1 MKRRNMGDVRASELR
16 GIEQPMSER
25 ERELLRRGYMLFEH
39 FHEQL
44 REDHEEMR
52 QARMMRAIRQDER
65 SSTSPTMSTLNSCVD
80 NVVADQIDNMP
91 QAVMI
96 PEREETMQ
104 SAEEMTD
111 VVGYVLYHAGWPG
124 SIRKSWRTPW

>member
-1 MKRRNMGDVRASELR
+1 MKKREMGDVRESELR
-16 GIEQPMSER
+16 GIEQPMSAK
-25 ERELLRRGYMLFEH
+25 ERELLRRGYALFEH

-44 REDHEEMR
+44 REEHEEMR
-52 QARMMRAIRQDER
+52 AAREMRALRQDER
-65 SSTSPTMSTLNSCVD
+65 SRTSPTMSTLNSCVD

-91 QAVMI
+91 QAMMI

-111 VVGYVLYHAGWPG
+111 GGGYV
-124 SIRKSWRTPW
+124 R